1 MNHRERTLAVLNYQS
16 YDRLPILHFG
26 FWDETLAK
34 WADEGHI
41 SRKDAEE
48 WEDGNAA
55 DRRITKV
62 LGFDANWAMTLG
74 ADLGLDPPFEKQ
86 LLEELPDGGRK
97 VLDENGAIILEKPGV
112 RSIPHEFDHLLKDR
126 ASWEEVYKPRLQW
139 NRERFYRAMRRL
151 LLEAGEALQ
160 MPTQKLSVERVT
172 PMIRNMLLDAAKRR
186 GMLMGVWCGSMY
198 GKIRDYLG
206 LVGLSYLLVD
216 DPALVEEMIETVGE
230 LCYQGVKATLEGGLV
245 LDFGHFWE
253 DICYRAGPL
262 VNPKYFKAKV
272 GPQYRRIT
280 DLLNSYGIHIVS
292 LDCDGKIDALIP
304 TWLENGVNTMFPIEV
319 GVWGASIKPWREKY
333 GRELRGIGGTDKRV
347 FARDYAAVDAEVERL
362 RPLVDL
368 GGYIPCVD
376 HRIPPDA
383 EWKNV
388 QYYCERMRKVFE

>member
-1 MNHRERTLAVLNYQS
+1 MNHRERTLAVLNYSS

-26 FWDETLAK
+26 FWEETLAK
-34 WADEGHI
+34 WADEGHV
-41 SRKDAEE
+41 SRQDADA

-55 DRRITKV
+55 DRRITKL
-62 LGFDANWAMTLG
+62 LGFDANWSLAIG
-74 ADLGLDPPFEKQ
+74 ADLGLDPPFEKK

-126 ASWEEVYKPRLQW
+126 LSWDEIYKPRLQW
-139 NRERFYRAMRRL
+139 STERIYRAMRRL
-151 LLEAGEALQ
+151 LAEAGDALQ
-160 MPTQKLSVERVT
+160 IPTPKIPVERIT
-172 PMIRNMLLDAAKRR
+172 PMMRTMLLDAAKRR
-186 GMLMGVWCGSMY
+186 GMLMGVWCGSLY
-198 GKIRDYLG
+198 GKIRDYVG
-206 LVGLSYLLVD
+206 LVGLSYLLAD
-216 DPALVEEMIETVGE
+216 DPMLVEEMIETVGE
-230 LCYQGVKATLEGGLV
+230 LCYQGVKATLEAGLV

-253 DICYRAGPL
+253 DICYRSGPL
-262 VNPKYFKAKV
+262 INPKYFMAKV

-280 DLLNSYGIHIVS
+280 DLLNSHGIHIVS

-319 GVWGASIKPWREKY
+319 GVWDASIKPWREKY

-383 EWKNV
+383 EWDNV
-388 QYYCERMRKVFE
+388 QYYCERMRKVFG